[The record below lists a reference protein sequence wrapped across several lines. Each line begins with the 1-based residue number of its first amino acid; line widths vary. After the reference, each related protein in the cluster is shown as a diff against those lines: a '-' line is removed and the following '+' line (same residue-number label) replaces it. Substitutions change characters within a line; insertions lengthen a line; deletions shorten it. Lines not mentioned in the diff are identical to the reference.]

1 MKQSKK
7 SIFSLCVSVINSA
20 CSVLIFEIH
29 TCVSKDGFRFSETL
43 TFLTSSKI
51 RKIRRQKNNCVTIM
65 LLLKRQQKVLNTLPN
80 SCCIVSPFLTN

>member
-1 MKQSKK
+1 MRQSKK

-51 RKIRRQKNNCVTIM
+51 RKISGQKYNYVTK
-65 LLLKRQQKVLNTLPN
+65 LCYFSNASKK
-80 SCCIVSPFLTN
+80 FLTHSPTVAVLYPPS